1 MSRKLITNTFVSLD
15 GVMQAPGG
23 PDEDPSGG
31 FELGGWMVGYSD
43 ESTRETLDSIA
54 AAGFDLLLGRKTYDI
69 FASYWPQVS
78 DNPMGDSINNA
89 TKYVASNT
97 LTDPSWEDTVVF
109 SGDVAGQIGEL
120 KQTDGPDLLV
130 YGSGNLIQ
138 TLLEHRLI
146 DESKVWIFPLVL
158 GGGKR
163 LFGEGAAPT
172 GLELT
177 DMVQSTTGVLI
188 ATYRPAGS
196 IKLGSVDDRSND
208 E

>member
-15 GVMQAPGG
+15 GVLQAPGA

-31 FELGGWMVGYSD
+31 FEMGGWMVGYSD
-43 ESTRETLDSIA
+43 ESTREILDSIA
-54 AAGFDLLLGRKTYDI
+54 ASGLDLLLGRKTYDI

-78 DNPMGDSINNA
+78 DGLMADSINNA

-97 LTDPSWEDTVVF
+97 LSDPTWEDTVVF
-109 SGDVAGQIGEL
+109 SGDVVGQIAEL

-138 TLLEHRLI
+138 TLLEHQLI
-146 DESKVWIFPLVL
+146 DESRVWIHPVIL

-163 LFGEGAAPT
+163 LFGDGAVPT
-172 GLELT
+172 GLELA

-196 IKLGSVDDRSND
+196 IKLGSVDGSDD